1 MKSRIFLACLVVFGV
16 SLFARD
22 GYRRVG
28 EIAPEVLQEP
38 IQTPVSHPEVVR
50 FTQGSLGVEIT
61 PVARYEISG
70 LIVGRL
76 NYSYFATYDGDKI
89 GPVDVSMIWGT
100 NVENGVYRTDKF
112 SNDMRAGIVEPV
124 FHSRFN
130 WNQHSNNHLITRSWK
145 LYGKARSLRVG
156 DQVTIRGSLVN
167 TKVWQKG
174 KEREWEG
181 NWNSSTTR
189 TDTGSG
195 ACEVID
201 VQEIEILRRGHPVWN
216 ALFFFSSWGLVGST
230 LGGLFALFRS
240 YPRSS
245 EDMRVAI
252 RHSDG

>member
-1 MKSRIFLACLVVFGV
+1 MKSCIFLICLVVLGV

-38 IQTPVSHPEVVR
+38 TQTPVSHSEVVR
-50 FTQGSLGVEIT
+50 FTRGSFGVEIT

-76 NYSYFATYDGDKI
+76 NYSYFARSDGDKI
-89 GPVDVSMIWGT
+89 GPVDVSMIWGA
-100 NVENGVYRTDKF
+100 NVANGVYRTDKF
-112 SNDMRAGIVEPV
+112 SNDMRAGIVESA

-130 WNQHSNNHLITRSWK
+130 RQQHSNNHLITRSRK
-145 LYGKARSLRVG
+145 LYGKACSLRVG

-167 TKVWQKG
+167 TKMWQKG
-174 KEREWEG
+174 REREWVG
-181 NWNSSTTR
+181 NWNSSTIR
-189 TDTGSG
+189 TDDG
-195 ACEVID
+195 CEVID

-230 LGGLFALFRS
+230 LWGLFAFFR
-240 YPRSS
+240 P
-245 EDMRVAI
+245 
-252 RHSDG
+252 